1 MRNTVIIGLFFLIY
15 SLCSDAVPAYPH
27 KIPISIDGKTVYVRL
42 LGDEHCKRAES
53 TDGYTLFHS
62 KDNWY
67 YAEKDDEGRLIAS
80 RFKLTAEKNQELKE
94 FLKGIPLH
102 LTADRINPSD
112 ASKTSGYIPK
122 RKVAAVG
129 NRKILIILM
138 QYTDVEF
145 VKSQND
151 FDNLFN
157 SPGYREDGAMG
168 SVMDYYFDVSYGQLQ
183 LSCDIVGPFT
193 SRHNRAY
200 YGKNDRNGNDQSPVS
215 LFEEAMD
222 NASKIVNLRD
232 YDADEDGYI
241 DNVHIVFAGYGEEAG
256 ATSDAIWSHECTF
269 RQPYTFQDM
278 KIDRYSCAPELR
290 GNKGNGIS
298 RIGPH
303 CHEIGHA
310 LGAMDF
316 YDTNYEQGGYFEGT
330 GDWDIMASGS
340 WNEDGVIP
348 ADFNPYVKMYNFG
361 WVVIPE
367 LPQGKVIIQPSCNS
381 DSSYFCLSNSVDD
394 YYLIENRTKEKWGEG
409 LPGSGLLVF
418 HIHPNIASSGN
429 EINTTYPQKC
439 YPVCASSNYSI
450 PSNASS
456 SYGSISS
463 DGCPFPGRAENS
475 AFTASTTPAAFVW
488 DGTRSHISINEITL
502 NEDGSISL
510 NNRSSSSDIADGS
523 ILLQEGF
530 ENSGNY
536 QVIIEEGV
544 TKWTPFSNKIV
555 KTDDGTITPHS
566 GENYLRL
573 MPSKVSFG
581 RQRSQVTL
589 NTSIAKEENEGILT
603 FYYYATSYRP
613 EEDMLYVTYKC
624 DDGELSDTIW
634 VRSTRTGWNSFMQD
648 LPLAKSYQ
656 VIISGKA
663 TYGQS
668 ICLDD
673 VEVVQRTTTRIE
685 TTNSDANYQLQ
696 LYDFLGNRIS
706 SPRRGLYIV
715 RQKDGTSKKLFVR

>member
-1 MRNTVIIGLFFLIY
+1 MYYRVITALLLLLY
-15 SLCSDAVPAYPH
+15 SHCSGAVTAYP
-27 KIPISIDGKTVYVRL
+27 KKVPFNINGKTVYIRL
-42 LGDEHCKRAES
+42 LGDEHCKRAET
-53 TDGYTLFHS
+53 TDGYTLFHREE
-62 KDNWY
+62 NWY
-67 YAEKDDEGRLIAS
+67 YAEKDDKGQLIAS
-80 RFKLTAEKNQELKE
+80 RFMLTAERNQELLN

-102 LTADRINPSD
+102 LTADIIPTSD
-112 ASKTSGYIPK
+112 VSKASGQAQR

-138 QYTDVEF
+138 QYTDLGF

-157 SPGYREDGAMG
+157 CSDYREDGAMG
-168 SVMDYYFDVSYGQLQ
+168 SVKDYYSDVSYGKLQ
-183 LSCDIVGPFT
+183 LTCDIIGPF
-193 SRHNRAY
+193 SSSHNRAY
-200 YGKNDRNGNDQSPVS
+200 YGKNDRNGNDQSPIS

-222 NASKIVNLRD
+222 NASKVINLRD

-241 DNVHIVFAGYGEEAG
+241 DNVHIVFAGHGEEAG

-269 RQPYTFQDM
+269 SQPYTFQGVNV
-278 KIDRYSCAPELR
+278 DRYSCAPELR
-290 GNKGNGIS
+290 GNKGSGIS

-316 YDTNYEQGGYFEGT
+316 YDTNYERGGRFEGT
-330 GDWDIMASGS
+330 GEWDIMASGS

-361 WVVIPE
+361 WIDIPE
-367 LPQGKVIIQPSCNS
+367 LPQGMTTIQPSCNS
-381 DSSYFCLSNSVDD
+381 DSSYFRLSNSQDD
-394 YYLIENRTKEKWGEG
+394 YYLIENRTKERWGEG
-409 LPGSGLLVF
+409 LPGSGLLIF

-429 EINTTYPQKC
+429 EINATYPQKC
-439 YPVCASSNYSI
+439 YPVCASSNYSV
-450 PSNASS
+450 PSNTST
-456 SYGSISS
+456 SYGSVSS
-463 DGCPFPGRAENS
+463 DGCPFPGKTGKTI
-475 AFTASTTPAAFVW
+475 FTTSTTPAAFAW
-488 DGTRSHISINEITL
+488 DGSRSHISVKDITQ

-510 NNRSSSSDIADGS
+510 NNLSSTSDIADGAT
-523 ILLQEGF
+523 LLQEGF
-530 ENSGNY
+530 ENSGSY

-544 TKWTPFSNKIV
+544 TKWTPYSNIIMKP
-555 KTDDGTITPHS
+555 DDGSIMPHN
-566 GENYLRL
+566 GDNYLRL
-573 MPSKVSFG
+573 MPSKISFG
-581 RQRSQVTL
+581 RQRSQITL
-589 NTSIAKEENEGILT
+589 NTSTAKEEKEAILT

-624 DDGELSDTIW
+624 DGGEVSDTTW

-648 LPLAKSYQ
+648 LPSAKSYQ

-673 VEVVQRTTTRIE
+673 VEVIQRTTACVE
-685 TTNSDANYQLQ
+685 LSNSNTSYQLQ
-696 LYDFLGNRIS
+696 LYDLMGNRVSILG
-706 SPRRGLYIV
+706 RGLYIV
-715 RQKDGTSKKLFVR
+715 RQEDGTSKKIFVK